1 MKRVKITHPLLK
13 IRLLSL
19 LAVFLFTAMSAFA
32 QNIPQRIDSY
42 VNDYANLLTR
52 DQLNQLRSDVKS
64 MCDYYSTEIAVCIV
78 PTFGR
83 YTIDD
88 YAARVGSSW
97 GVTDENGMLI
107 LVKPKSANESG
118 EVMLKSSPDL
128 EDVFS
133 SDVCSRIV
141 NQEMIPHF
149 KENDYYG
156 GIVAVLEYMNN
167 MSDADAS
174 SNASAAPASG
184 ISDTEDSLGLPVW
197 VYILLAIIVL
207 VIFFFVSKNKKNSH
221 HDNNE
226 AQSPVEPSDAGQ
238 RPRVSESHETYVHP
252 TPNPQGPNMASGLM
266 GGEPEMNANR
276 SQYGQAPNMMGV
288 NDMMDDAQEGAN
300 VMYPNGNPYAQDPNM
315 MNGNMYPN
323 GNPYA
328 QNPNM
333 MNGNMYPNGNPY
345 AQNPNMM
352 NGNMYPNGNPYAQ
365 NPNMMG
371 AMSGMGAELLSN
383 LVGQKDKGK
392 KSNAWLGAAAGVAA
406 GVVGTKVV
414 EKIIDKKKEDDDDDD
429 QQKPTLGKSAAAK
442 PKLGGN
448 ASSKPKLG
456 GNNGGK
462 PKLGG
467 GSNNGGGSAKG
478 SW

>member
-88 YAARVGSSW
+88 YAARVGLSW

-118 EVMLKSSPDL
+118 EVMLQASPDL

-333 MNGNMYPNGNPY
+333 M
-345 AQNPNMM
+345 
-352 NGNMYPNGNPYAQ
+352 
-365 NPNMMG
+365 G

-414 EKIIDKKKEDDDDDD
+414 EKIIEKKKEDDDDDD

>member
-300 VMYPNGNPYAQDPNM
+300 VMYPNGNPYAQ
-315 MNGNMYPN
+315 
-323 GNPYA
+323 
-328 QNPNM
+328 
-333 MNGNMYPNGNPY
+333 
-345 AQNPNMM
+345 NPNMM